1 MANKLGKFLALTA
14 VIGAAAGA
22 VYYYKSKEAAN
33 DDFDDFDDFEDDDV
47 DEELESY
54 LKDEA
59 EQSVQTEKKLRDIL
73 PIDIS
78 QETVDEAKEALKK
91 AVLDIGDKVVAVAGT
106 VSDTVSNIVKSD
118 SEAEIEEFE
127 FEDLDDD
134 DDIEDFAAEAADVEG
149 TPAEAPASAE
159 APAEDEFLDEAEE
172 TVTEETAKLLN
183 EMSDAE

>member
-33 DDFDDFDDFEDDDV
+33 DDFDDFDDFEDDDI

-54 LKDEA
+54 LKEEA
-59 EQSVQTEKKLRDIL
+59 EQSAQTDRKLRDIL

-78 QETVDEAKEALKK
+78 QETVDDAKEALKK
-91 AVLDIGDKVVAVAGT
+91 AVLDIGDKVVSVAGSVT
-106 VSDTVSNIVKSD
+106 DTVSNIVKSD
-118 SEAEIEEFE
+118 AEADIEEFE
-127 FEDLDDD
+127 FDDLD
-134 DDIEDFAAEAADVEG
+134 EETEENEAEE
-149 TPAEAPASAE
+149 
-159 APAEDEFLDEAEE
+159 EFLDEASD
-172 TVTEETAKLLN
+172 TVDEETAKLLN